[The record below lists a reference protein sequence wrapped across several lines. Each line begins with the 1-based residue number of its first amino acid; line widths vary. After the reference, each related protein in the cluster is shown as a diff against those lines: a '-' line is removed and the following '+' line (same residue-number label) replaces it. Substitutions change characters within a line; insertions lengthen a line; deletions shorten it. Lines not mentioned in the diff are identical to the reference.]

1 MTNYIQNL
9 MKTNKLFIYAL
20 AVIFSVSG
28 IVNAQTKSKTS
39 AKPATKT
46 TLADEVIPLDPSIKT
61 GKLPNGFTYYIRKNI
76 EPKNRV
82 QLYLAN
88 KVGSI
93 LENDNQQGLAHFM
106 EHMSFNGT
114 KNFPKNDLVNY
125 LQKAGVRFGAD
136 LNAYTS
142 FDETV
147 YQLPIPSDD
156 PEVLKNGIQ
165 IMRDWAQDATLDPAE
180 IDKERGVV
188 LEEKRLGKGAQQ
200 RMQDKYL
207 PMLFNNS
214 RYSNRL
220 PIGTEDVLKNFIP
233 ETIRQFYK
241 DWYRPDMQALIVV
254 GDIDVNAIE
263 QMIKAKFSDLKNPV
277 NPQQRT
283 NYTIP
288 LINKNQFIAVTDKE
302 FPVSVAQIMIKHPES
317 KLITKTDYRNSII
330 RSLFNQMLG
339 ARFSE
344 LSKQADPP
352 FLQGG
357 ANIGG
362 FLAGLDMYNA
372 FVVAKPGEMERG
384 FRALLTETER
394 VKRFGFTQTELDRAK
409 QSYLIN
415 MESSFK
421 EKDKTPSESLVNEYV
436 RNFLEQEASP
446 GIEYEYNLAKGFTGG
461 ISLADINGLAKQYI
475 TDVNRDVIIMGPEKD
490 KDKLPN
496 EATVNGWINNVKQ
509 ENISAYVDQVSDKPL
524 LASKPT
530 AGKVT
535 AERKIAELGIT
546 ELSLSNGV
554 KVFLKPT
561 DFKNDEISFTA
572 FSPGGTSLYSN
583 TDFQS
588 AAYATAAIR
597 SGGIGEFNSVQLPK
611 LLTGKRVSVSPFIS
625 ERSEGIS
632 GSTTPKDLETALQL
646 TYLYFTQPRK
656 DAETFKGLIA
666 QQKGGLANRGN
677 DPNSVFA
684 DSVSAILGSYNVRR
698 TGPTLEKIDQISLD
712 RAFEIY
718 KDRFADASDFTFTF
732 VGSFDTEKIKPLLE
746 QYLGS
751 LPSTKRTESAKDLG
765 IRIPTGKLDK
775 RVYKGQEPKANV
787 RLVFSG
793 DYTYN
798 EKNNNQLDALAE
810 VLNIKLI
817 ERLREDEGG
826 VYGVG
831 ARASYN
837 KYPQSRY
844 TFNIS
849 FACAPENVEKLI
861 ASTLDEINKIK
872 QNGAQAVDIEKFIA
886 EESRTTETQLKENG
900 FWLSYLNNQLQNDED
915 PKQVLTYLDSL
926 KDLNPEVLKVAA
938 NTFLSGTNYIR
949 LILLPEK

>member
-1 MTNYIQNL
+1 
-9 MKTNKLFIYAL
+9 MKTINKLITCSV
-20 AVIFSVSG
+20 AVLFAISG
-28 IVNAQTKSKTS
+28 IVNAQTTGKSKTK
-39 AKPATKT
+39 APAVSNK
-46 TLADEVIPLDPSIKT
+46 ADEKIPLDPNIRT
-61 GKLPNGFTYYIRKNI
+61 GKLPNGFTYYIRKNT

-93 LENDNQQGLAHFM
+93 MENDNQRGLAHFM
-106 EHMSFNGT
+106 EHMGFNGT

-156 PEVLKNGIQ
+156 PEVLKSGIQ
-165 IMRDWAQDATLDPAE
+165 IMRDWAQDATLDQAE

-214 RYSNRL
+214 RYSDRL
-220 PIGTEDVLKNFIP
+220 PIGTEEVLKSFTP
-233 ETIRQFYK
+233 ETIRAFYK
-241 DWYRPDMQALIVV
+241 DWYRPDLQALIVV
-254 GDIDVNAIE
+254 GDIDVNAME
-263 QMIKAKFSDLKNPV
+263 QTIRAKFSDLKKPANP
-277 NPQQRT
+277 RT
-283 NYTIP
+283 RTKYTIP
-288 LINKNQFIAVTDKE
+288 LLNKNQFMAVTDKE

-317 KLITKTDYRNSII
+317 KLITKTDYRNSIV

-339 ARFSE
+339 TRFAD

-352 FLQGG
+352 FLQAG
-357 ANIGG
+357 ANISG

-384 FRALLTETER
+384 FKAVLTETER
-394 VKRFGFTQTELDRAK
+394 VQRFGFTQTELDRAR
-409 QSYLIN
+409 QSYLTN
-415 MESSFK
+415 MESAFK

-436 RNFLEQEASP
+436 RHFLEQEASP
-446 GIEYEYNLAKGFTGG
+446 GIAYEYNLANSLTGG
-461 ISLADINGLAKQYI
+461 ISLDDVNGLAKRYI

-490 KDKLPN
+490 KDKLPD
-496 EATVNGWINNVKQ
+496 EAKVENWISSIKQSNV
-509 ENISAYVDQVSDKPL
+509 SAYVDQVSDKPL
-524 LASKPT
+524 LAT
-530 AGKVT
+530 RLAGGKVVSEKKT
-535 AERKIAELGIT
+535 PEIGIT
-546 ELSLSNGV
+546 ELVLSNGV
-554 KVFLKPT
+554 KVVLKPT
-561 DFKNDEISFTA
+561 DFKNDEISFSA
-572 FSPGGTSLYSN
+572 FSPGGSSLYSDA
-583 TDFQS
+583 DFQS
-588 AAYATAAIR
+588 ALYATTIIR
-597 SGGIGEFNSVQLPK
+597 NGGVAEFNSVQLPK
-611 LLTGKRVSVSPFIS
+611 LLSGKRVSVSPYIS

-632 GSTTPKDLETALQL
+632 GSSTPKDLETALQL

-684 DSVSAILGSYNVRR
+684 DSVAAILGNYNIRR
-698 TGPTLEKIDQISLD
+698 TGPSIEKIDQISLD

-732 VGSFDTEKIKPLLE
+732 VGSFDPEKIKPLLE

-751 LPSTKRTESAKDLG
+751 LPSSNRKERARDLG
-765 IRIPTGKLDK
+765 IQIPAGKLDK
-775 RVYKGQEPKANV
+775 KVYKGQEPKANV

-798 EKNNNQLDALAE
+798 EKHNNQLDALAE
-810 VLNIKLI
+810 VLSIKLI

-831 ARASYN
+831 ARATY
-837 KYPQSRY
+837 SRFPKNRY
-844 TFNIS
+844 SFTIS
-849 FACAPENVEKLI
+849 FGCAPENVEKLI
-861 ASTLDEINKIK
+861 SSTLDEINKIR

-886 EESRTTETQLKENG
+886 EETRTTETQMKDNG
-900 FWLSYLNNQLQNDED
+900 FWLGYLTNQLQNEDD
-915 PKQVLTYLDSL
+915 PKQILTYLQSL
-926 KDLNPEVLKVAA
+926 KELTPDALKATVQYRLAD
-938 NTFLSGTNYIR
+938 NYIR
-949 LILLPEK
+949 MVLLPEK